1 MKIKRLLAVC
11 LAVVMLISPTTLA
24 AASRDSVESFQD
36 GRELVGEGAYS
47 WCYDEFQT
55 LIQNKVIFGDGA
67 RLYPGRRLTRAEF
80 VSMMLRLGVQ
90 SGILNEAEL
99 VPSGKQIF
107 KDVRPGSW
115 YGKNV
120 NWAAENQL
128 AYGVSQDRFN
138 PDGYVTFQEMETFLY
153 RFLQKYG
160 VDLGSPDRYIDYI
173 DVSPWALE
181 AVAYFGQRQMWVAR
195 PEPFQS
201 SRECVT
207 RADAVFLL
215 ARTAQWGNLL

>member
-1 MKIKRLLAVC
+1 MKKITSVLLSFILLLTLPV
-11 LAVVMLISPTTLA
+11 STLA
-24 AASRDSVESFQD
+24 ANRDSVESFQD
-36 GRELVGEGAYS
+36 SQDLVGEGQYS

-107 KDVRPGSW
+107 KDVRPDSW

-128 AYGVSQDRFN
+128 AYGVSPGRFN

-181 AVAYFGQRQMWVAR
+181 AVAYFGQRQMWAGR
-195 PEPFQS
+195 PQPFQS

-215 ARTAQWGNLL
+215 ARTTQRGNLL